1 MSKSYLGSII
11 ILNSAR
17 DPLTKKLESCY
28 PRTMTNILLCKSAA
42 SSQVKKEEVFFRRQL
57 LKQLKLK
64 FLLSKKTK
72 QKTTKKPHHHEKQHH
87 LQTQLKKTFQRKRIN
102 FQLPKHKHNFQEQGL
117 KVFQP
122 QTINL
127 ASFHFLSPVV
137 PKITEF
143 HCGHSNI

>member
-64 FLLSKKTK
+64 FLLSKTA
-72 QKTTKKPHHHEKQHH
+72 KKPNKKQQKNPTTMKSSITSKRSLRKHFKEK
-87 LQTQLKKTFQRKRIN
+87 
-102 FQLPKHKHNFQEQGL
+102 E
-117 KVFQP
+117 
-122 QTINL
+122 
-127 ASFHFLSPVV
+127 
-137 PKITEF
+137 
-143 HCGHSNI
+143 